1 MGRGV
6 NGGFFSAAMGGGLC
20 WLVEERSKSARVA
33 SGGIG
38 IVSTAGAAA
47 AA

>member
-6 NGGFFSAAMGGGLC
+6 NGGFFSAAMGGLC

>member
-6 NGGFFSAAMGGGLC
+6 NGDFFSAADGRIMLA
-20 WLVEERSKSARVA
+20 VEERSKSARVA